1 MTRRLWIITGGVVIA
16 FAIVIATLTLRNLVG
31 PSAGPEWL
39 LVHSSTSAKI
49 VTTSDDGSL
58 LTLSQPDNSVLM
70 FTDRPE
76 RRTALISVDE
86 MMSDWDA
93 WFAGDPPNAAL
104 SDGSEDPNFVVMT
117 LSNPRRLANKDLQF
131 NITVDTN
138 EPMNLV
144 SDATGEVH
152 LFIDPPAA
160 RLTDFHQAPMS
171 TPSGPTL
178 IPTEGPASWGEPG
191 DPLLIGDLPRAKV
204 GDMGIEN
211 ETVGPSSD

>member
-76 RRTALISVDE
+76 RRTALISVHE

-171 TPSGPTL
+171 TPAGPVV
-178 IPTEGPASWGEPG
+178 IPWKNPFSLGEPG
-191 DPLLIGDLPRAKV
+191 DPLLIGDTKL
-204 GDMGIEN
+204 E
-211 ETVGPSSD
+211 VGPDSDS